1 MSALQNKHFLPNDSN
16 PKLTCLS
23 ILFIDSTSKLCLKDV
38 SDQVTKEFTSRLQND
53 PAAQERFYRSF
64 GLHPGKLRIRGL
76 SDIKELFPDTPV
88 KMLKEVCEALQLFDL
103 VELLD
108 KETKPKTLRPAL
120 PLKEIEKLPS
130 ANYRPT
136 KIYTKAEVL
145 IIRCSGK
152 EGEDYGS
159 EKFGHFFKLL
169 NTQNKVT
176 ELAAKSSWNLNEQLD
191 KLKHSERSNN
201 YDILRGKGR
210 ERRLKMC
217 LQKKLPF
224 SLHGQ
229 EPEWVVNEV
238 SGETFSQPESEELS
252 RLFYEQ
258 EAGMKKEL
266 REATKEIDL
275 STKEGLSITEEIKER
290 EEDLKKET
298 EKFKITV
305 LTKMDN
311 WIEQSHDKGI

>member
-1 MSALQNKHFLPNDSN
+1 M
-16 PKLTCLS
+16 
-23 ILFIDSTSKLCLKDV
+23 
-38 SDQVTKEFTSRLQND
+38 TKEFTSRLQND
-53 PAAQERFYRSF
+53 PVAQERFYRSF
-64 GLHPGKLRIRGL
+64 GLDPGKLRIRGL

-120 PLKEIEKLPS
+120 PLREIEKLQS
-130 ANYRPT
+130 VNNRPT

-169 NTQNKVT
+169 NTKNHVT
-176 ELAAKSSWNLNEQLD
+176 ELTANSSWNLYKQLD
-191 KLKHSERSNN
+191 DLKHSEFMKHYNIVSAQT
-201 YDILRGKGR
+201 R
-210 ERRLKMC
+210 EQTLKIC

-224 SLHGQ
+224 SLYGGRAV
-229 EPEWVVNEV
+229 WALNEV
-238 SGETFSQPESEELS
+238 SGETFSQPESQKLS
-252 RLFYEQ
+252 SMFYEE
-258 EAGMKKEL
+258 EAAMKKEL

-275 STKEGLSITEEIKER
+275 SSKERISITGEVKER
-290 EEDLKKET
+290 EEELKKET
-298 EKFKITV
+298 EKFKTTV
-305 LTKMDN
+305 LTQMDN
-311 WIEQSHDKGI
+311 WIEQSHGKGI

>member
-1 MSALQNKHFLPNDSN
+1 M
-16 PKLTCLS
+16 
-23 ILFIDSTSKLCLKDV
+23 
-38 SDQVTKEFTSRLQND
+38 TKEFTSRLQND
-53 PAAQERFYRSF
+53 PVAQERFYRSF
-64 GLHPGKLRIRGL
+64 GLDSRKLRIRGL

-136 KIYTKAEVL
+136 KIYTKAKVL

-169 NTQNKVT
+169 NTKNQVT
-176 ELAAKSSWNLNEQLD
+176 ELTAKSSWNLHEQLD
-191 KLKHSERSNN
+191 ELKHRERSND
-201 YDILRGKGR
+201 YDIFSGKER
-210 ERRLKMC
+210 ENSLKIC

-224 SLHGQ
+224 SLYGHRPLWDLD
-229 EPEWVVNEV
+229 EI

-252 RLFYEQ
+252 SMFHEV

-266 REATKEIDL
+266 RKATKAIDL
-275 STKEGLSITEEIKER
+275 STKERISITGEIKER
-290 EEDLKKET
+290 EEELKKET
-298 EKFKITV
+298 EKFKKTV
-305 LTKMDN
+305 LTQMDN

>member
-1 MSALQNKHFLPNDSN
+1 M
-16 PKLTCLS
+16 
-23 ILFIDSTSKLCLKDV
+23 
-38 SDQVTKEFTSRLQND
+38 TKEFTSRLQND

-120 PLKEIEKLPS
+120 PLREIEKLPS
-130 ANYRPT
+130 ANNRPT

-152 EGEDYGS
+152 KGEDYGS

-169 NTQNKVT
+169 NTQNQVT
-176 ELAAKSSWNLNEQLD
+176 ELAAKPSWNLYEELD

-201 YDILRGKGR
+201 YDILSGKER
-210 ERRLKMC
+210 ERGLKIC

-224 SLHGQ
+224 SLFGR
-229 EPEWVVNEV
+229 EAEWVVNEV
-238 SGETFSQPESEELS
+238 SGETFNQPESEELS

-258 EAGMKKEL
+258 EAGMKKK
-266 REATKEIDL
+266 TK
-275 STKEGLSITEEIKER
+275 GG
-290 EEDLKKET
+290 
-298 EKFKITV
+298 
-305 LTKMDN
+305 
-311 WIEQSHDKGI
+311 DKGN

>member
-1 MSALQNKHFLPNDSN
+1 M
-16 PKLTCLS
+16 
-23 ILFIDSTSKLCLKDV
+23 
-38 SDQVTKEFTSRLQND
+38 TKEFTSRLQND
-53 PAAQERFYRSF
+53 PVAQERFYRSF
-64 GLHPGKLRIRGL
+64 GLDSRKLRIRGL

-120 PLKEIEKLPS
+120 ALREIEKLPS
-130 ANYRPT
+130 ANNRPT

-169 NTQNKVT
+169 NTKNQVT
-176 ELAAKSSWNLNEQLD
+176 ELTAKSSWNLHEQLD
-191 KLKHSERSNN
+191 ELKHRERSND
-201 YDILRGKGR
+201 YDIFSGKER
-210 ERRLKMC
+210 ENSLKIC

-224 SLHGQ
+224 SLYGHRPLWDLD
-229 EPEWVVNEV
+229 EI

-252 RLFYEQ
+252 SMFHEV

-266 REATKEIDL
+266 RKATKAIDL
-275 STKEGLSITEEIKER
+275 STKERISITGEIKER
-290 EEDLKKET
+290 EEELKKET
-298 EKFKITV
+298 EKFKKTV
-305 LTKMDN
+305 LTQMDN

>member
-1 MSALQNKHFLPNDSN
+1 M
-16 PKLTCLS
+16 
-23 ILFIDSTSKLCLKDV
+23 

-53 PAAQERFYRSF
+53 PVAQERFYRSF
-64 GLHPGKLRIRGL
+64 GLDPRKLRIRGL

-120 PLKEIEKLPS
+120 PLREIEKLPS
-130 ANYRPT
+130 ANNRPT

-169 NTQNKVT
+169 NTKNQVT
-176 ELAAKSSWNLNEQLD
+176 ELTAKSSWNLHEQLD
-191 KLKHSERSNN
+191 ELKHRERSND
-201 YDILRGKGR
+201 YDILSGKER
-210 ERRLKMC
+210 ENSLKIC

-224 SLHGQ
+224 SLYGHRPLWDLD
-229 EPEWVVNEV
+229 EI

-252 RLFYEQ
+252 SMFHEV

-266 REATKEIDL
+266 RKATKAIDL
-275 STKEGLSITEEIKER
+275 STKERISITGGIKER
-290 EEDLKKET
+290 EEELKKET
-298 EKFKITV
+298 EKFKKTV
-305 LTKMDN
+305 LTQMDN

>member
-1 MSALQNKHFLPNDSN
+1 M
-16 PKLTCLS
+16 
-23 ILFIDSTSKLCLKDV
+23 LKD
-38 SDQVTKEFTSRLQND
+38 
-53 PAAQERFYRSF
+53 
-64 GLHPGKLRIRGL
+64 
-76 SDIKELFPDTPV
+76 
-88 KMLKEVCEALQLFDL
+88 VCEALQLFDL

-120 PLKEIEKLPS
+120 PLREIEKLPS
-130 ANYRPT
+130 ANNRPT

-169 NTQNKVT
+169 NTKNQVT
-176 ELAAKSSWNLNEQLD
+176 ELEAKSSWNLYEQLD

-201 YDILRGKGR
+201 YDILSGKER
-210 ERRLKMC
+210 ERGLKIC

-224 SLHGQ
+224 SLFGR
-229 EPEWVVNEV
+229 EAEWVVNEV
-238 SGETFSQPESEELS
+238 SGETFNQPESEELS

-275 STKEGLSITEEIKER
+275 STKERISITGEIKER
-290 EEDLKKET
+290 EEELKKET

-305 LTKMDN
+305 LTQMDN
-311 WIEQSHDKGI
+311 WIEQSHDKGNPFYFVSEVFSFFGSPRE

>member
-1 MSALQNKHFLPNDSN
+1 M
-16 PKLTCLS
+16 
-23 ILFIDSTSKLCLKDV
+23 
-38 SDQVTKEFTSRLQND
+38 TKEFTSRLQND

-88 KMLKEVCEALQLFDL
+88 KMLKDVCEALQLFDL

-130 ANYRPT
+130 ANNRPT

-169 NTQNKVT
+169 NTKNQVT
-176 ELAAKSSWNLNEQLD
+176 ELTAKSSWNLHEQLD
-191 KLKHSERSNN
+191 ELKHRERSND
-201 YDILRGKGR
+201 YDIFSGKER
-210 ERRLKMC
+210 ENSLKIC

-224 SLHGQ
+224 SLYGHRPLWDLD
-229 EPEWVVNEV
+229 EI

-252 RLFYEQ
+252 SMFHEV
-258 EAGMKKEL
+258 EGGMKKEL
-266 REATKEIDL
+266 RKATKAIDL
-275 STKEGLSITEEIKER
+275 STKERISITGEIKER
-290 EEDLKKET
+290 EEELKKET
-298 EKFKITV
+298 EKFKKTV
-305 LTKMDN
+305 LTQMDN